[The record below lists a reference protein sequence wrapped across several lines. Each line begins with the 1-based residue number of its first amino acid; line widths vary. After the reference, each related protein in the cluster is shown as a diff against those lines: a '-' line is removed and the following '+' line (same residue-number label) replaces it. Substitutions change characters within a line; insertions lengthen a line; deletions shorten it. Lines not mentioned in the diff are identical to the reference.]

1 MLKSKLNISGKISA
15 ALAANKPVVALESTV
30 IAHGLPR
37 PTNLELA
44 QRLETDLRSAGVSPA
59 TIGIIGGELTV
70 GLNDEQIR
78 LLAEDSS
85 VKKIS
90 TRDIPI
96 AIARGWNGATTVA
109 STSWIAHRAG
119 IRVFATGGI
128 GGVHRGALPDISADL
143 PELARTPIIVVCSGA
158 KIVLDLPAAREWL
171 ETHGVTVVGFQCDEM
186 PAFYSRHSGLPVD
199 VRASSAN
206 EVVEIFNAQRDLQMN
221 TALLVTVPVPNEFE
235 IDEEELSRVL
245 TDALEKAEREGIT
258 GRDVTPFLLAQMA
271 QFSDGATLRAN
282 ISLLE
287 NNARVAG
294 EIAKAVSDM
303 L

>member
-1 MLKSKLNISGKISA
+1 MYL
-15 ALAANKPVVALESTV
+15 
-30 IAHGLPR
+30 
-37 PTNLELA
+37 
-44 QRLETDLRSAGVSPA
+44 PA
-59 TIGIIGGELTV
+59 T
-70 GLNDEQIR
+70 
-78 LLAEDSS
+78 
-85 VKKIS
+85 
-90 TRDIPI
+90 
-96 AIARGWNGATTVA
+96 
-109 STSWIAHRAG
+109 
-119 IRVFATGGI
+119 
-128 GGVHRGALPDISADL
+128 
-143 PELARTPIIVVCSGA
+143 
-158 KIVLDLPAAREWL
+158 REWL

-235 IDEEELSRVL
+235 VDEEELSRVL

-271 QFSDGATLRAN
+271 QFSEGATLRAN

-294 EIAKAVSDM
+294 EIAKALSEM